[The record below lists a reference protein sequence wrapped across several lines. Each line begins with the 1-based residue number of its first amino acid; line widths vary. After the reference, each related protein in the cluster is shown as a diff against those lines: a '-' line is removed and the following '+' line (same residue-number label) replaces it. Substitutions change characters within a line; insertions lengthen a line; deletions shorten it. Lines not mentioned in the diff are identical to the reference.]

1 MMETIE
7 TGLVRIPI
15 KKLVISP
22 LNVRKKQGTGIEEL
36 AALIASQGLIHN
48 LVVTV
53 QQKKGRKSGKYE
65 VIAGGRRLAAL
76 NLLVADRRLSKDHE
90 VDCRVVEHKEALEIS
105 LSENSGREHMHPADL
120 VMAYRSLID
129 AGFALD
135 EIAPRFGVSPLTVRR
150 YLKLTKVS
158 PRIFALYAE
167 DRMSFEQ
174 ITALA
179 LTDDHELQE
188 RLWDNTPEYQRNG
201 ATFRRL
207 ITETEINIRT
217 SPLARFVGV
226 EEYEAAGGVIRRDLF
241 GEEDDG
247 YMQDAELLE
256 SLALEKLN
264 QAVEPLKEKGY
275 AWVQVRTTFDYSD
288 RAEFSQMRI
297 VRREPT
303 SAEQARMDALEAELE
318 AIEAGY
324 DGSDE
329 ERGSTGEL
337 YKSIE
342 KKKKAE
348 RIRDELTKLA
358 ESLEEIYPDDLAIAG
373 AIATVDHEGKLRI
386 ERGLIRK
393 EDMRK
398 QPKES
403 KESKE
408 PRESR
413 EQNEPGESGEREAAA
428 IEGAGGEKPVHSEK
442 LTRMLTVH
450 RTAAVQAA
458 MTNRPEVALAA
469 LVHRMAVQIFS
480 NDSASNP
487 VLQISIEETRVKP
500 DAEGIEQSKA
510 ATALAKKRRQW
521 QKRIDAAGRGGMTL
535 FGWLLEQSQQDL
547 LDLLAFCTAVSVNTV
562 SERESTPPQDV
573 TALMTALNLDM
584 ADWWEATGE
593 SYLSHVSKDR
603 LLAIVA
609 QAVSPEH
616 ARSMNG
622 LKKGDLVRQAEQVLS
637 GIKWL
642 PDHFKVTKTRTGKQ
656 SDA

>member
-1 MMETIE
+1 MMETLE
-7 TGLVRIPI
+7 TTLIRIPV
-15 KKLVISP
+15 KNLVISP

-48 LVVTV
+48 LVVTA

-76 NLLVADRRLSKDHE
+76 NLLVAGGRLSKDHE

-120 VMAYRSLID
+120 VMAYRNLID
-129 AGFALD
+129 AGFAPD

-150 YLKLTKVS
+150 YLKLTNVS
-158 PRIFALYAE
+158 PSIFAMYAE
-167 DRMSFEQ
+167 DKMNFEQ
-174 ITALA
+174 IAALA

-188 RLWDNTPEYQRNG
+188 RLWHNTPEYQRNG

-288 RAEFSQMRI
+288 RAEFSQMQTI
-297 VRREPT
+297 TREPT
-303 SAEQARMDALEAELE
+303 TEEQARMDALEAELE

-324 DGSDE
+324 DAYDE
-329 ERGSTGEL
+329 ERGKTGEF
-337 YKSIE
+337 YKAIE

-348 RIRDELTKLA
+348 RIQDELIMLS
-358 ESLEEIYPDDLAIAG
+358 ESLEEVYPDDLAIAG
-373 AIATVDHEGKLRI
+373 AIATVDNEGKLRI

-393 EDMRK
+393 EDVKKR
-398 QPKES
+398 PKES
-403 KESKE
+403 KEPKE
-408 PRESR
+408 PK
-413 EQNEPGESGEREAAA
+413 EPGELKEQEPAG
-428 IEGAGGEKPVHSEK
+428 IEGGGEDTLKSVHSEK

-450 RTAAVQAA
+450 RTAAMQAA
-458 MTNRPEVALAA
+458 MVDRPEVALAA
-469 LVHRMAVQIFS
+469 LVHRMALQLFT
-480 NDSASNP
+480 NDSTSNRM
-487 VLQISIEETRVKP
+487 LQISIDHADLEP
-500 DAEGIEQSKA
+500 HAENIEQSRA
-510 ATALAKKRRQW
+510 SMVIEEKRQYW
-521 QKRIDAAGRGGMTL
+521 QKRIDAAERGGKTL
-535 FGWLLEQSQQDL
+535 FEWLLEQSQQDL

-562 SERESTPPQDV
+562 SERESTPSKNV

-584 ADWWEATGE
+584 SDWWKPTPEN
-593 SYLSHVSKDR
+593 YLSHVSKDKI
-603 LLAIVA
+603 LSVVA
-609 QAVSPEH
+609 DAVSIER
-616 ARSMNG
+616 ANLMRN
-622 LKKGDLVRQAEQVLS
+622 LRKEQLVQKADEELS
-637 GIKWL
+637 GLRWL
-642 PDHFKVTKTRTGKQ
+642 PDNFKVKAASK
-656 SDA
+656 